1 MLLDAL
7 TGAGNRITSAIRSA
21 SQSTGITFD
30 YLLKTAARE
39 SSFNPS
45 AKATTSSAR
54 GLYQFIE
61 STWLATVKEEGPR
74 YGLGQYA
81 DAIERTPGGKY
92 VVRDPAQ
99 RAQIL
104 KLRENPEVAALMAGA
119 FTSRNSAE
127 LSRAIG
133 REPTSGELYIAHFL
147 GAAGAKRLLALKAR
161 APGAAAADAFPEA
174 ARANRSVFY
183 ARDGSPRSAN
193 QVYAALTARHDR
205 VPGQPAPATPPMA
218 VAALPTTIATPQ
230 AGPAAS
236 PAAAALQAAIADPAY
251 PIGSGRIAGNPIASS
266 FAAGDAP
273 VFHTLFREDNS
284 AISPAV
290 RALWGGVD
298 PTSRQLASTTAATGA
313 ARAPLD
319 LSGFLKPGIVH
330 SGRRSGLGS

>member
-7 TGAGNRITSAIRSA
+7 TDAGNRITSAIRPA

-39 SSFNPS
+39 SSLNPS
-45 AKATTSSAR
+45 AKATTSTAR

-61 STWLATVKEEGPR
+61 STWLATVKEEGPK

-92 VVRDPAQ
+92 VVRDPAE

-119 FTSRNSAE
+119 FTSRNSAD
-127 LSRAIG
+127 LFRAIG

-161 APGAAAADAFPEA
+161 EPGAAAADAFPEA

-193 QVYAALTARHDR
+193 QAYAALTARHDR
-205 VPGQPAPATPPMA
+205 VPGQPATPPMA

-236 PAAAALQAAIADPAY
+236 PAAAVLQAAIADPAY
-251 PIGSGRIAGNPIASS
+251 PIGSGRIAGNPITSS

-298 PTSRQLASTTAATGA
+298 PTSRQLASATGATGA

-319 LSGFLKPGIVH
+319 LSSFLKPGIAH